1 MEEKGED
8 QVDAAA
14 GAENAGNLDKGYGAD
29 EEGGDG
35 NEGFDPET
43 FGVVG
48 FAAYCKGGPDD
59 VPWWE
64 MLGKKKVSSFT
75 FTFTSSF

>member
-14 GAENAGNLDKGYGAD
+14 GAEDAGNLDETYSAD

-35 NEGFDPET
+35 NEGFDPEA
-43 FGVVG
+43 FRLVG
-48 FAAYCKGGPDD
+48 FAAYCEGSPDD
-59 VPWWE
+59 VPWWG
-64 MLGKKKVSSFT
+64 MLERKVSSFY
-75 FTFTSSF
+75 FIFLGS